1 MKIENV
7 SFVLWNEF
15 ENELNTMVRIYVSIS
30 TGAIRLHT
38 YGKIDCR
45 PHQGPPGYIPVARS
59 TVLWDTIPRVIG
71 QSFPLCRKYIYRS
84 HRGPLVYMTVVRSI
98 GIPVY
103 MSISTGAISSIWRW
117 QGRREFRYV
126 VFVRSS
132 RGAMCSLI
140 EFYEIYSFVIV
151 PYDGTNENY
160 MFQYMLIAKVLKWV
174 RFRNGIYVEYMLCYV
189 KEIYISP
196 LFAIVMKIKLNH
208 DKTTFIVFLTE

>member
-1 MKIENV
+1 MKWIWERIKYHGQDLYV
-7 SFVLWNEF
+7 DLHGGHQVTHLWQDR
-15 ENELNTMVRIYVSIS
+15 LS
-30 TGAIRLHT
+30 TSPGATRLYT
-38 YGKIDCR
+38 CGKVDCVVG
-45 PHQGPPGYIPVARS
+45 HYS
-59 TVLWDTIPRVIG
+59 
-71 QSFPLCRKYIYRS
+71 QSDWPIFFLFRKFIYRS

-160 MFQYMLIAKVLKWV
+160 MFQYMLIAKVLKWI

-196 LFAIVMKIKLNH
+196 LFAIVMKIKLTH

>member
-1 MKIENV
+1 MNETGHGSTCVWFLYFVYIWEWLRKKIIAKLVHMWYIMKCSLKWEKWRYKMKIENV

-15 ENELNTMVRIYVSIS
+15 ENELNTMVRIYMSIS

-45 PHQGPPGYIPVARS
+45 PHRGPPGYIPVARS

-132 RGAMCSLI
+132 RGAMCS
-140 EFYEIYSFVIV
+140 F
-151 PYDGTNENY
+151 N
-160 MFQYMLIAKVLKWV
+160 
-174 RFRNGIYVEYMLCYV
+174 
-189 KEIYISP
+189 
-196 LFAIVMKIKLNH
+196 
-208 DKTTFIVFLTE
+208 